1 MEIIYLNKECNN
13 DLKDSCVAL
22 GFFDGMHLGHQKLV
36 EKVIEVAN
44 KKNLKKAL
52 LTFDQHPKSYLAN
65 VSFKELMSLDDKA
78 MFLEKY
84 GFDYLFV
91 LKFDFELASMRAL
104 DFINEFIVKT
114 NIKHIICGFDFHF
127 GKNGEGEF

>member
-52 LTFDQHPKSYLAN
+52 LTFDHTL
-65 VSFKELMSLDDKA
+65 SLILQ
-78 MFLEKY
+78 MFR
-84 GFDYLFV
+84 
-91 LKFDFELASMRAL
+91 LK
-104 DFINEFIVKT
+104 N
-114 NIKHIICGFDFHF
+114 
-127 GKNGEGEF
+127 

>member
-36 EKVIEVAN
+36 EKVIEIAD

-52 LTFDQHPKSYLAN
+52 ESKKS
-65 VSFKELMSLDDKA
+65 VPI
-78 MFLEKY
+78 
-84 GFDYLFV
+84 YLFV
-91 LKFDFELASMRAL
+91 
-104 DFINEFIVKT
+104 
-114 NIKHIICGFDFHF
+114 
-127 GKNGEGEF
+127 KNQFVSLPKKEKQI

>member
-1 MEIIYLNKECNN
+1 MVMEIIYLNKECNN

-65 VSFKELMSLDDKA
+65 VSFKELMKI
-78 MFLEKY
+78 
-84 GFDYLFV
+84 G
-91 LKFDFELASMRAL
+91 RAH
-104 DFINEFIVKT
+104 V
-114 NIKHIICGFDFHF
+114 
-127 GKNGEGEF
+127 